1 MRPGL
6 EVGMSDSVQLPPAAE
21 TAKPERHWLPWVH
34 RNGRAAASAGVA
46 GNVYFADLVHAHYEW
61 RQAVE
66 DKLPADELKAE
77 YARQLV
83 QFQAKY
89 GEIVDAYW
97 CLHERS
103 AVALTEKRQR
113 KLLWLKPRIQFHRVT
128 DWATRDKPEI
138 AAGLHKC
145 DELGI
150 RAMHVLWGMRKRIA
164 LQMVTASA
172 GHLLSLAD
180 PKITDAQAADI
191 RERELDAK
199 KGMLKRTEDYYCDAA
214 NGQAQMIYFFGM
226 AIVAMAIGAFALVA
240 GLIANVPNI
249 DDRAFFGAILAGALG
264 ALVSVVARVNSGRF
278 DLEYDV
284 GFTYPFFLGGLR
296 PLMGAIF
303 GLAVFFAIES
313 GLLTIPKIAADDEFA
328 GIILLAFVAGFSER
342 WAKDTLAVAAGDP
355 PKKAPAKEAA

>member
-1 MRPGL
+1 
-6 EVGMSDSVQLPPAAE
+6 MSDSVQLPPAAGTE
-21 TAKPERHWLPWVH
+21 KAERHWLPWVH
-34 RNGRAAASAGVA
+34 RNGHGPASEVVA
-46 GNVYFADLVHAHYEW
+46 GSVYFADLVHAHFEW

-66 DKLPADELKAE
+66 DRRPAEELKAE
-77 YARQLV
+77 YLRQLN

-103 AVALTEKRQR
+103 AVALTEKHQR
-113 KLLWLKPRIQFHRVT
+113 RLLWLKPRIQFHRMT

-180 PKITDAQAADI
+180 PKITDEQAADI
-191 RERELDAK
+191 RKRELDAK

-214 NGQAQMIYFFGM
+214 NGQAQMVYFLGM
-226 AIVAMAIGAFALVA
+226 AAVAMVLAAVAFL
-240 GLIANVPNI
+240 GGYFTNLPGI
-249 DDRAFFGAILAGALG
+249 DDRAFFGALIAGALG

-303 GLAVFFAIES
+303 GLGIFFAIDS
-313 GLLTIPKIAADDEFA
+313 GLLTIPKINDKDVFA

-342 WAKDTLAVAAGDP
+342 WAKDTLAVAAGEP
-355 PKKAPAKEAA
+355 PRKAPAKEAA

>member
-1 MRPGL
+1 
-6 EVGMSDSVQLPPAAE
+6 MSDSVQLPSAAE
-21 TAKPERHWLPWVH
+21 TVEHERHWLPWIH
-34 RNGRAAASAGVA
+34 RNGKASASQAAA
-46 GNVYFADLVHAHYEW
+46 GNVYFADLVHAHFEW

-66 DKLPADELKAE
+66 DRLPADELKAE
-77 YARQLV
+77 YAKALV

-89 GEIVDAYW
+89 GEVVDAYW

-113 KLLWLKPRIQFHRVT
+113 QLLWLKPRLQFHRVT
-128 DWATRDKPEI
+128 DWATREKPEI

-145 DELGI
+145 DELAI
-150 RAMHVLWGMRKRIA
+150 RAAHVLWGMRKRIA
-164 LQMVTASA
+164 LQMITASA
-172 GHLLSLAD
+172 AHLLSLVD
-180 PKITDAQAADI
+180 PNVTEAQAAVRD
-191 RERELDAK
+191 RELNAK

-226 AIVAMAIGAFALVA
+226 ALVATALAAFAFLA
-240 GLIANVPNI
+240 GFLANLPGI
-249 DDRAFFGAILAGALG
+249 DDRAFFGAIIAGALG

-303 GLAVFFAIES
+303 GLAVFFAIDS
-313 GLLTIPKIAADDEFA
+313 GLLTLPKVSNNVFA

-342 WAKDTLAVAAGDP
+342 WAKDTLAVAAGEP
-355 PKKAPAKEAA
+355 PRKAPAKEAA

>member
-1 MRPGL
+1 
-6 EVGMSDSVQLPPAAE
+6 MSDSVQVPHAAE
-21 TAKPERHWLPWVH
+21 TGKHERHWLPWVH
-34 RNGRAAASAGVA
+34 RNGQAAVSRGIA

-61 RQAVE
+61 RKAIE
-66 DKLPADELKAE
+66 DRLPADELKAD
-77 YARQLV
+77 YARHLV

-97 CLHERS
+97 CIHERS

-113 KLLWLKPRIQFHRVT
+113 RLLWLKPRIQFHRVT
-128 DWATRDKPEI
+128 DWATREKPEI

-145 DELGI
+145 DELAI

-180 PKITDAQAADI
+180 PKVTEAQAADI

-199 KGMLKRTEDYYCDAA
+199 KGMLKRCEEYYCDAA
-214 NGQAQMIYFFGM
+214 NGQAQMIYFLGM
-226 AIVAMAIGAFALVA
+226 AVVAMSLSVFAFLA
-240 GLIANVPNI
+240 GYFANLPGI
-249 DDRAFFGAILAGALG
+249 DDRAFFGALIAGGLG
-264 ALVSVVARVNSGRF
+264 AVVSVVARVNSGRF

-303 GLAVFFAIES
+303 GLAVFFAIDS
-313 GLLTIPKIAADDEFA
+313 GLLTIPKIADNDVFA

-342 WAKDTLAVAAGDP
+342 WAKDTLAVAAGEP
-355 PKKAPAKEAA
+355 PRKAPAKGGE

>member
-1 MRPGL
+1 
-6 EVGMSDSVQLPPAAE
+6 MSDSVQVPHAAE
-21 TAKPERHWLPWVH
+21 TQKHERHWLPWVH
-34 RNGRAAASAGVA
+34 RNGHASASHTVT
-46 GNVYFADLVHAHYEW
+46 GNVYFADLVQAHFEW

-66 DKLPADELKAE
+66 DRLPAEELKAA
-77 YARQLV
+77 YATALV

-97 CLHERS
+97 CVHERS

-113 KLLWLKPRIQFHRVT
+113 KLLWLKPRIQFHRAT

-180 PKITDAQAADI
+180 PKITATQAADI

-199 KGMLKRTEDYYCDAA
+199 KGMLKRTEEYYCDAA

-226 AIVAMAIGAFALVA
+226 AIVATLLAAFALLA
-240 GLIANVPNI
+240 GYFANVPDV
-249 DDRAFFGAILAGALG
+249 DDRAFFGAIIAGSLG

-284 GFTYPFFLGGLR
+284 GSTYPFFLGGLR

-303 GLAVFFAIES
+303 GVAVFFAIDS
-313 GLLTIPKIAADDEFA
+313 GLLTLPKVSDNKFA

-342 WAKDTLAVAAGDP
+342 WAKDTLAAAAGEP
-355 PKKAPAKEAA
+355 PRKAPAKEAA